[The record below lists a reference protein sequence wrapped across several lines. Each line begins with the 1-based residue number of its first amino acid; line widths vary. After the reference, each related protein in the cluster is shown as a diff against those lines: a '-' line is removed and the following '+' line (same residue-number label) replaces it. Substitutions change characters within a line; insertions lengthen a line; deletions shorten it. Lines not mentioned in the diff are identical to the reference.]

1 MTNAEIARA
10 YYKHNNLKLQQGSED
25 SLEAILPFIIMDA
38 VYQLYCTYIK
48 PMNVKGQLAQIR
60 NHWSKTYSQFNQH
73 FFRSFD
79 EDQIDYVVDKMDA
92 FDEYI
97 HNDLEIARIS
107 IMDCFRQEGETM
119 QVVAS
124 ACVLCGVLAVAANT
138 VWKRV
143 HRVTLPRSKYRPYG
157 RTISEE
163 NPLLTILEKV
173 PYKYLNKYRG
183 EVGNIDISNDPKVE
197 AAVNVLCRKMI
208 YWLYKCN

>member
-38 VYQLYCTYIK
+38 VYQLYCTHIK
-48 PMNVKGQLAQIR
+48 PMDVKGQLAQIR
-60 NHWSKTYSQFNQH
+60 NHWSKTYSQFNRQ

-79 EDQIDYVVDKMDA
+79 EDQIDYVMDKMDS
-92 FDEYI
+92 FDSYI
-97 HNDLEIARIS
+97 QNDLEITRIS
-107 IMDCFRQEGETM
+107 IMDCFRQEGDTM

-138 VWKRV
+138 VWQRV
-143 HRVTLPRSKYRPYG
+143 HRVVLPRSKYRPYA
-157 RTISEE
+157 RTIGEK
-163 NPLLTILEKV
+163 NPLLTILEKI
-173 PYKYLNKYRG
+173 PYKYLGGYRG
-183 EVGNIDISNDPKVE
+183 KAEVINVSNDPKVE

-208 YWLYKCN
+208 HWLYKCN

>member
-10 YYKHNNLKLQQGSED
+10 YYKHNNLKLQQGSEG

-92 FDEYI
+92 FDEYNTEKI
-97 HNDLEIARIS
+97 MPEIIVTKIIND
-107 IMDCFRQEGETM
+107 
-119 QVVAS
+119 
-124 ACVLCGVLAVAANT
+124 
-138 VWKRV
+138 
-143 HRVTLPRSKYRPYG
+143 
-157 RTISEE
+157 EE
-163 NPLLTILEKV
+163 
-173 PYKYLNKYRG
+173 
-183 EVGNIDISNDPKVE
+183 D
-197 AAVNVLCRKMI
+197 
-208 YWLYKCN
+208 

>member
-38 VYQLYCTYIK
+38 VYQLYCTHIK
-48 PMNVKGQLAQIR
+48 PMDVKGQLAQIR
-60 NHWSKTYSQFNQH
+60 NHWSKTYSQFNRQ

-79 EDQIDYVVDKMDA
+79 EDQIDYVMDKMDS
-92 FDEYI
+92 FDSYI
-97 HNDLEIARIS
+97 QNDLEITRIS
-107 IMDCFRQEGETM
+107 IMDCFRQEGDTM

-138 VWKRV
+138 VWQRV
-143 HRVTLPRSKYRPYG
+143 HRVVLPRSKYRPYA
-157 RTISEE
+157 RTVGEK
-163 NPLLTILEKV
+163 NPLLTILEKI
-173 PYKYLNKYRG
+173 PYKYLGGYRG
-183 EVGNIDISNDPKVE
+183 KAEVINVSNDPKVE

-208 YWLYKCN
+208 HWLYKCN